1 MAGKKLG
8 RPTSNPKSKP
18 RQVRLDEEC
27 KIILEKYCIQEG
39 IKEAEAI
46 RRGIKKLRSDLKE

>member
-1 MAGKKLG
+1 MAEKRPG

-27 KIILEKYCIQEG
+27 KEILEKYCAQES
-39 IKEAEAI
+39 ISEAEAI
-46 RRGIKKLRSDLKE
+46 RRGIKKLRPEIK

>member
-1 MAGKKLG
+1 MAEKKVG

-27 KIILEKYCIQEG
+27 KEILEKYCSQEA
-39 IKEAEAI
+39 ISEAEGI
-46 RRGIKKLRSDLKE
+46 RRGIKKLKPDIKK